1 MIKEIIKFSAEWC
14 GPCKTLA
21 PIFHKVSQLEEYND
35 VQFKEVD
42 IDEEENSD
50 LVTKC
55 QIRNIPTII
64 VLDENEQIIKRLV
77 GSMTEQQLTTAL
89 KELPNG

>member
-42 IDEEENSD
+42 IDEEENAD

-64 VLDENEQIIKRLV
+64 VLDENEQIVKRLV